1 MIVECPEC
9 VSRFRLADDKLKPS
23 GTKVRCSRCQK
34 VFTVMPELDET
45 SAAATG
51 PGDVAM
57 PSAAS
62 ADKEWDQ
69 ALSETGGSAFHEFD
83 FGESWDDVSSLS
95 GDPTLEN
102 EFSEDSAFDFAAF
115 DEDGELKSDALFET
129 AADEG
134 EAFSFEDGSFPLDEE
149 GGDSQD
155 YFAEPTKAPV
165 EDPSSELSPDSVAAG
180 GAARSPL
187 AGLHAGAADHEVED
201 GDAGL
206 FAPPASSE
214 GKPSLPPPARVP
226 VRRKS
231 KGTGLSLLF
240 LLLLVGGAAGGYFAW
255 KKDLLGSLMRLER
268 LHALM
273 RSQPEATESGQI
285 RTLGLNGG
293 FLQNRRAGR
302 LFVIQGEAVNDYRES
317 RSAIAVKGVLFDA
330 KGAPLQ
336 QQTVFCG
343 NPIDAGELETLPFD
357 RIAERMNNQF
367 GDSLSNLNVPAG
379 KAVPFTIVF
388 RNLPEGLSEFSV
400 EVIDSK
406 PASR

>member
-34 VFTVMPELDET
+34 VFTVMPELDGT
-45 SAAATG
+45 SDVAAG
-51 PGDVAM
+51 SGDAAM
-57 PSAAS
+57 PSTAS
-62 ADKEWDQ
+62 ADKGRDE

-95 GDPTLEN
+95 GDSTLEN
-102 EFSEDSAFDFAAF
+102 EFSEDATFDFAAF
-115 DEDGELKSDALFET
+115 GKDGELKSDASFET

-134 EAFSFEDGSFPLDEE
+134 GAFSFEDGTFSLDEE
-149 GGDSQD
+149 SGDSQD
-155 YFAEPTKAPV
+155 CFAEPTQAPV
-165 EDPSSELSPDSVAAG
+165 DEPSSELSTDSVASG

-187 AGLHAGAADHEVED
+187 AGLHAAEADCEVED

-206 FAPPASSE
+206 FAPPASLE
-214 GKPSLPPPARVP
+214 GKPSLPRPARVP

-240 LLLLVGGAAGGYFAW
+240 LLLLAGGAAGGYFAW
-255 KKDLLGSLMRLER
+255 KKDLLGSLMPLER
-268 LHALM
+268 FQALM

-302 LFVIQGEAVNDYRES
+302 LFVIQGEAVNEYRES

-330 KGAPLQ
+330 KGAPLL

>member
-1 MIVECPEC
+1 
-9 VSRFRLADDKLKPS
+9 
-23 GTKVRCSRCQK
+23 
-34 VFTVMPELDET
+34 
-45 SAAATG
+45 
-51 PGDVAM
+51 
-57 PSAAS
+57 
-62 ADKEWDQ
+62 
-69 ALSETGGSAFHEFD
+69 
-83 FGESWDDVSSLS
+83 
-95 GDPTLEN
+95 
-102 EFSEDSAFDFAAF
+102 
-115 DEDGELKSDALFET
+115 
-129 AADEG
+129 
-134 EAFSFEDGSFPLDEE
+134 
-149 GGDSQD
+149 
-155 YFAEPTKAPV
+155 
-165 EDPSSELSPDSVAAG
+165 
-180 GAARSPL
+180 
-187 AGLHAGAADHEVED
+187 
-201 GDAGL
+201 
-206 FAPPASSE
+206 
-214 GKPSLPPPARVP
+214 
-226 VRRKS
+226 
-231 KGTGLSLLF
+231 
-240 LLLLVGGAAGGYFAW
+240 
-255 KKDLLGSLMRLER
+255 MRLER

-343 NPIDAGELETLPFD
+343 NPIDAGELQTLPFE

-400 EVIDSK
+400 EVIDSR